1 MKTKAVRIHG
11 KMDLRLEEIELP
23 KVGPDDV
30 QVKIISDSICMSTY
44 KAAVEGEEHKR
55 VPNDVAEHPT
65 IVGHEFC
72 GVITEV
78 GENWKNKY
86 KAGQGFAIQPAHF
99 YKGSQMAPGYSYQY
113 CGGDSQYSNI
123 PIETLLTDNLLPYNS
138 DTYFY
143 GSLAEP
149 MSCIIGTFHAMYHT
163 KPGCYEHQMG
173 IVEGGKMAMLASVGP
188 MGLGAIDYALHCDR
202 RPSLLVITD
211 IDDARLARAES
222 IYTVEHAKEMGV
234 ELHYVN
240 TAKPGCDTNYLRE
253 LSGGTGYDDVI
264 CFAPVKPVV
273 EQASDI
279 LGFDGCLNFFAGP
292 TNSQFKAE
300 FNWYNVH
307 YLYTHVVGTSGG
319 NTSDMKEAIEMMTS
333 GKINPAAMI
342 THIGG
347 LNAVVDTVLNLPKIP
362 GGKKLIYTQIEL
374 PLTAIADFGKLG
386 ETDPLFAKLDESS
399 ASAFGVNE
407 GYVESFSAFAGSLVN
422 EASAFFLDFG
432 ECVCNS
438 VLYGKSNVLDAAA
451 PAIVGDEFS
460 DGALRSSGFKKL
472 YFSLSYFEKCCTDL
486 LVGHFFDCKTFETEH
501 VFVEGDCFIK

>member
-1 MKTKAVRIHG
+1 MRAR
-11 KMDLRLEEIELP
+11 
-23 KVGPDDV
+23 
-30 QVKIISDSICMSTY
+30 STS
-44 KAAVEGEEHKR
+44 ASQ
-55 VPNDVAEHPT
+55 NDVAEHPT

-86 KAGQGFAIQPAHF
+86 KPGQGFAIQPAHF

-123 PIETLLTDNLLPYNS
+123 PIETLLTDNLLTYNS

-163 KPGCYEHQMG
+163 KPGSYEHQMG

-211 IDDARLARAES
+211 IDDARLERAQS

-264 CFAPVKPVV
+264 CFAPVRPSLSRPAISLVSTA
-273 EQASDI
+273 ASTSLLARPI
-279 LGFDGCLNFFAGP
+279 ASSRR
-292 TNSQFKAE
+292 NS
-300 FNWYNVH
+300 
-307 YLYTHVVGTSGG
+307 TGT
-319 NTSDMKEAIEMMTS
+319 TSIISTPMWSAP
-333 GKINPAAMI
+333 PAA
-342 THIGG
+342 
-347 LNAVVDTVLNLPKIP
+347 IP
-362 GGKKLIYTQIEL
+362 AT
-374 PLTAIADFGKLG
+374 
-386 ETDPLFAKLDESS
+386 
-399 ASAFGVNE
+399 
-407 GYVESFSAFAGSLVN
+407 
-422 EASAFFLDFG
+422 
-432 ECVCNS
+432 
-438 VLYGKSNVLDAAA
+438 
-451 PAIVGDEFS
+451 
-460 DGALRSSGFKKL
+460 
-472 YFSLSYFEKCCTDL
+472 
-486 LVGHFFDCKTFETEH
+486 
-501 VFVEGDCFIK
+501 

>member
-23 KVGPDDV
+23 QVGPDDV

-253 LSGGTGYDDVI
+253 LSGGTGWSGGCGGSCGLGRFCCGGCRSSSGCRGILERGGVFSGVANRADIDQARDLIAVFIELLDQGAGCGGFAFELRLVGLIGEEDIADVDCI
-264 CFAPVKPVV
+264 A
-273 EQASDI
+273 DI
-279 LGFDGCLNFFAGP
+279 L
-292 TNSQFKAE
+292 
-300 FNWYNVH
+300 
-307 YLYTHVVGTSGG
+307 
-319 NTSDMKEAIEMMTS
+319 
-333 GKINPAAMI
+333 
-342 THIGG
+342 
-347 LNAVVDTVLNLPKIP
+347 
-362 GGKKLIYTQIEL
+362 L
-374 PLTAIADFGKLG
+374 PLANDARFDC
-386 ETDPLFAKLDESS
+386 
-399 ASAFGVNE
+399 N
-407 GYVESFSAFAGSLVN
+407 
-422 EASAFFLDFG
+422 AFFGHQYAFCHKCFTPILISIICLQADIFQ
-432 ECVCNS
+432 
-438 VLYGKSNVLDAAA
+438 L
-451 PAIVGDEFS
+451 
-460 DGALRSSGFKKL
+460 LRSTGR
-472 YFSLSYFEKCCTDL
+472 C
-486 LVGHFFDCKTFETEH
+486 GAW
-501 VFVEGDCFIK
+501 

>member
-23 KVGPDDV
+23 QVGPDDV
-30 QVKIISDSICMSTY
+30 QVKVISDSICMSTY
-44 KAAVEGEEHKR
+44 KAAVEGEDHKR

-86 KAGQGFAIQPAHF
+86 KPGQGFAIQPAHF
-99 YKGSQMAPGYSYQY
+99 YKGSQLAPGYSYQY

-163 KPGCYEHQMG
+163 KPGC
-173 IVEGGKMAMLASVGP
+173 
-188 MGLGAIDYALHCDR
+188 
-202 RPSLLVITD
+202 
-211 IDDARLARAES
+211 
-222 IYTVEHAKEMGV
+222 
-234 ELHYVN
+234 
-240 TAKPGCDTNYLRE
+240 DTNYLRE

-264 CFAPVKPVV
+264 CFAPVRPVV
-273 EQASDI
+273 EQAGDI

-386 ETDPLFAKLDESS
+386 ETDPLFAKLDEITKRHNGLWSP
-399 ASAFGVNE
+399 
-407 GYVESFSAFAGSLVN
+407 
-422 EASAFFLDFG
+422 EA
-432 ECVCNS
+432 
-438 VLYGKSNVLDAAA
+438 
-451 PAIVGDEFS
+451 
-460 DGALRSSGFKKL
+460 
-472 YFSLSYFEKCCTDL
+472 EKYL
-486 LVGHFFDCKTFETEH
+486 LANK
-501 VFVEGDCFIK
+501 